1 MGSGASTQGYVEST
15 EAICSLNENEGV
27 LDLQLATTNVLRTHM
42 LRLSQLGKLFSLV
55 CKEGETSMMADEFIK
70 RVKRDPITRMFTGMP
85 AKYSASGNLV
95 TFGDVYK
102 QILEQEK
109 AEPVSWISLI
119 KYFRMP
125 TNSSEEGIKHI
136 KSVFDMLDQ
145 NSDGKVSK
153 AEFLASLQNDKNVAA
168 ILGLPA
174 ILEEDQEN
182 NSMKIK
188 SFIDIFEQIDKDADL
203 EVDWQ
208 EFLNFFVYES
218 KNEDTA
224 NEIKNAVTS
233 DSETVTTSSGTNE
246 DTVTVKDDNI
256 ATGDIVAEGGTENP
270 ELAEIIPVQAGPNP
284 VEET

>member
-1 MGSGASTQGYVEST
+1 
-15 EAICSLNENEGV
+15 
-27 LDLQLATTNVLRTHM
+27 
-42 LRLSQLGKLFSLV
+42 
-55 CKEGETSMMADEFIK
+55 
-70 RVKRDPITRMFTGMP
+70 
-85 AKYSASGNLV
+85 
-95 TFGDVYK
+95 
-102 QILEQEK
+102 
-109 AEPVSWISLI
+109 
-119 KYFRMP
+119 
-125 TNSSEEGIKHI
+125 
-136 KSVFDMLDQ
+136 MLDQ

-218 KNEDTA
+218 KNKDTE

-233 DSETVTTSSGTNE
+233 DSETVAISNGTNE

-270 ELAEIIPVQAGPNP
+270 ELAEIIPVQGGPNP